1 MILIEKGVSPIVS
14 EILLIIISTLLVTGI
29 IFWGMDILNNSH
41 INGKI
46 NYMNFMLNEN
56 RYNISLIVV
65 SGNISVPFVI
75 YITNFNNVSVK
86 INIYDLSILNYSLN
100 LYGKNLTMYI
110 FSLNR
115 YYLTGGDYI
124 TFINIYSLLTQN
136 EINELHFIILYDNNI
151 IVNQL
156 L

>member
-14 EILLIIISTLLVTGI
+14 EILLIIISTLLVSGV
-29 IFWGMDILNNSH
+29 IFMGMNILNNSH
-41 INGKI
+41 LNGKI
-46 NYMNFMLNEN
+46 DYLEFMLNEN
-56 RYNISLIVV
+56 KYNISLFVV

-86 INIYDLSILNYSLN
+86 INIYDLSISNYSID

-124 TFINIYSLLTQN
+124 TFTNIFNLLTQN
-136 EINELHFIILYDNNI
+136 EIIELHFIILYDNSV
-151 IVNQL
+151 IVNQEL
-156 L
+156 